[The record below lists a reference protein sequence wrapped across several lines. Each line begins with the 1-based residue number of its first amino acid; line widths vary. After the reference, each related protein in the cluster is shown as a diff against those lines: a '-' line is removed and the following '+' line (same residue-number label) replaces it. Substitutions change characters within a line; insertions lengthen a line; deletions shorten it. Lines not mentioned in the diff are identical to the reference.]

1 MRDIAVTK
9 QIQPSELIKATPTQI
24 AEQTVKDLARQEAIA
39 ENLFTI
45 TDHVFNDANNAFAGY
60 TDLTGRA
67 ASAPGRFKTS
77 INTRIKL
84 KYGKAREEMPMS
96 MRIHC
101 TAAYSLMTDA
111 IYNGIKQKL
120 TREQIKHQVSTI
132 IELMASQWKAIT
144 EEVSK

>member
-60 TDLTGRA
+60 TDLAGDS
-67 ASAPGRFKTS
+67 ASSPGGFKTS
-77 INTRIKL
+77 INSRIKA
-84 KYGKAREEMPMS
+84 KYGHARELMPLS

-101 TAAYSLMTDA
+101 TVAYSLMADV
-111 IYNGIKQKL
+111 IYSGIEKKL
-120 TREQIKHQVSTI
+120 TRKQIKHQVSTI
-132 IELMASQWKAIT
+132 IELMATQWKAIT
-144 EEVSK
+144 EEVEK